1 VTVFV
6 DTSAFYAVVDHDDE
20 NHARAARSWN
30 ELLDGDA
37 TLLTNNYVLVETSA
51 LLQHRLGLAALRA
64 FQQDVVPLLTIDW
77 IGQQRHQAGVE
88 AVLAAARKKLSV
100 VDCISFQTMREYG
113 VQQAFCFDQNFR
125 QQGFATIP

>member
-1 VTVFV
+1 VTTFV
-6 DTSAFYAVVDHDDE
+6 DTSAIYAVFDRDDE
-20 NHARAARSWN
+20 NHARAVRSWN
-30 ELLDGDA
+30 ELLDGDR
-37 TLLTNNYVLVETSA
+37 TLMTNNYVLVETSA

-64 FQQDVVPLLTIDW
+64 FHQDVVPLLTVDW

-113 VQQAFCFDQNFR
+113 VRQAFCFDQHFR
-125 QQGFATIP
+125 QQGFETIP